1 MSYNVAAVRDLKSRF
16 AAIFGN
22 TVQEMPAFRTI
33 HGFCAKVL
41 DAYSRM
47 TGRPLFRLMDNEGE
61 STAMLRRLYRA
72 ITNGYPTE
80 TEMQDLTN
88 ILTNARNR
96 MIEGDAMHSLT
107 LNGMDMHGLFET
119 YRQEK
124 IRLRVMDYDDQLV
137 FAYRALRAHPQLLA
151 YFRRKYPHVQ
161 VDEAQDVSLLQHR
174 IIQLLADGAQ
184 SLLMVGDEDQ
194 SIYAFRAAHPKGL
207 LDFRNTYPDGRVLT
221 LERNYRSVRTI
232 IDGANRL
239 IRFNRDRYDKNM
251 FSCHPLGEPIRLV
264 PLSARR
270 GQFRWLARAAAE
282 AQMQTAFL
290 FRNNDTALPMIDL
303 LTAAGIPFYCR
314 ERDDGYLSHPNIAGL
329 CDGLRLA
336 HAPHNT
342 EVFARMIYRFDIPV
356 PKEAM
361 EAALQAHCPDGA
373 MTPMDLLIRQ
383 GRCSERAENRLR
395 TLQRILE
402 RAARMH
408 TRDALELLRSE
419 TALGLG
425 IHRLR
430 LNVTHFDTLM
440 VLADLHP
447 DPADF
452 FRRIEEL
459 HTLRAQGI
467 GTPDARVILSTIHSA
482 KGLEFDHV
490 IAVDFADGILPA
502 SPDSDDPDECRAH
515 WEEERRLCYVGITR
529 AKHRLTILTYKN
541 TPSRFVDELMGR
553 VQPGHVPPETVVQ
566 RLRPRDFSPG
576 GRVRHR
582 IFGLGVV
589 TACTSSVV
597 TVRFDDQY
605 GERRLDLAL
614 CRTAR
619 LLTEAEPES
628 K

>member
-1 MSYNVAAVRDLKSRF
+1 MSYNVAAVRDLKMRF

-22 TVQEMPAFRTI
+22 TVQGTPEFRTI

-41 DAYSRM
+41 EAYSHM
-47 TGRPLFRLMDNEGE
+47 TGRPLFRLMEKEGA
-61 STAMLRRLYRA
+61 SAALLRRLYRA
-72 ITNGYPTE
+72 ITNSYPTE
-80 TEMQDLTN
+80 TEMQELTN

-96 MIEGDAMHSLT
+96 MIEGDAMHRLT
-107 LNGMDMHGLFET
+107 LNGMDLHSLFEA

-124 IRLRVMDYDDQLV
+124 IRLRIMDYDDQLV

-151 YFRRKYPHVQ
+151 HFQQKYPHIQ

-174 IIQLLADGAQ
+174 IVQLIAGNAQ

-207 LDFRNTYPDGRVLT
+207 LDFRSTYPDGQVLT
-221 LERNYRSVRTI
+221 LERNYRSVGSI

-239 IRFNRDRYDKNM
+239 IRFNRDRYDKKM
-251 FSCHPLGEPIRLV
+251 FSCHPEGDPIRLV
-264 PLSARR
+264 ALPARR
-270 GQFRWLARAAAE
+270 VQFRWLFRAAAE
-282 AQMQTAFL
+282 AQTQTAFL
-290 FRNNDTALPMIDL
+290 FRNNDTALPLIDL
-303 LTAAGIPFYCR
+303 LTAANVPFYCR
-314 ERDDGYLSHPNIAGL
+314 ERDDGYLSHPHIASL
-329 CDGLRLA
+329 CDGLRLV
-336 HAPHNT
+336 HAPHNADI
-342 EVFARMIYRFDIPV
+342 FARIFYRFDIPV
-356 PKEAM
+356 PRAALD
-361 EAALQAHCPDGA
+361 AALQAHRPDGA
-373 MTPMDLLIRQ
+373 LTPMDLLIRQ
-383 GRCSERAENRLR
+383 EQCSEGAISRLR

-402 RAARMH
+402 RAARMQ

-419 TALGLG
+419 TGLG
-425 IHRLR
+425 RGIDRLR

-452 FRRIEEL
+452 FRRLEEL
-459 HTLRAQGI
+459 RTLRAQGI
-467 GTPDARVILSTIHSA
+467 GTPDARVVLSTIHSA

-502 SPDSDDPDECRAH
+502 SPDSDDPAACHAH
-515 WEEERRLCYVGITR
+515 SEEERRLCYVGITR

-541 TPSRFVDELMGR
+541 TPSRFVDELTGR

-566 RLRPRDFSPG
+566 RLRPKDFTPG
-576 GRVRHR
+576 CRVRHR
-582 IFGLGVV
+582 TFGPGVV

-597 TVRFDDQY
+597 TVRFHDQY

-614 CRTAR
+614 CRTAH
-619 LLTEAEPES
+619 LLTEEADPLA
-628 K
+628 